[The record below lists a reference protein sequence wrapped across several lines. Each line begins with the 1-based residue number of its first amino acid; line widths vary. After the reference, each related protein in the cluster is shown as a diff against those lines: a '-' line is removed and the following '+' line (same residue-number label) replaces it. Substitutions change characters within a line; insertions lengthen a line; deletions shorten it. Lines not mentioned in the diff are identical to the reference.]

1 MENISRSDETA
12 EVTAGSPEFHPSA
25 ALIDH
30 IKNPRNM
37 DDVPNYNG
45 FAVNDG
51 NCGDMMIMWVQ
62 VENGIVVN
70 ATFMTDGCGPSI
82 ACGSATTE
90 MVKGKT
96 IDEAKEIFP
105 ESIIAVLDGLPEDH
119 VHCASLAVCT
129 LQLAIAEYLENN
141 S

>member
-1 MENISRSDETA
+1 MVNTSESGESA
-12 EVTAGSPEFHPSA
+12 AGVPDFRPSA

-37 DDVPNYNG
+37 DDIPYHNG

-51 NCGDMMIMWVQ
+51 TCGDMMMMWVQ

-82 ACGSATTE
+82 ACGSATTD
-90 MVKGKT
+90 MAKGKT

-105 ESIIAVLDGLPEDH
+105 ENIIETLGGLPEDH
-119 VHCASLAVCT
+119 VHCASLAVGT
-129 LQLAIAEYLENN
+129 LQLALADYLENN

>member
-1 MENISRSDETA
+1 MENISGSDEAAEFTA
-12 EVTAGSPEFHPSA
+12 DSPEFHPSA

-37 DDVPNYNG
+37 DDVPDHNG

-51 NCGDMMIMWVQ
+51 YCGDMMMMWVKI
-62 VENGIVVN
+62 ENEVVVN

-82 ACGSATTE
+82 ACGSAATE
-90 MVKGKT
+90 IAKGKT
-96 IDEAKEIFP
+96 IDEAREIFP
-105 ESIIAVLDGLPEDH
+105 ENIITVLGGLPEDH
-119 VHCASLAVCT
+119 VHCASLAAGT
-129 LQLAIAEYLENN
+129 LQLAITDYLENN